1 MARKQTAPQL
11 PVKLPNTFYCRAKRR
26 RLTYQKCLDDY
37 VSYNAFTVEKSVCY
51 RCPQGLQNRKAFA
64 GS

>member
-11 PVKLPNTFYCRAKRR
+11 PIKLPSSFYCRAKRR

-37 VSYNAFTVEKSVCY
+37 VTYNAFSTDKSVCF
-51 RCPQGLQNRKAFA
+51 RCSQGSCNRKAFA
-64 GS
+64 NS